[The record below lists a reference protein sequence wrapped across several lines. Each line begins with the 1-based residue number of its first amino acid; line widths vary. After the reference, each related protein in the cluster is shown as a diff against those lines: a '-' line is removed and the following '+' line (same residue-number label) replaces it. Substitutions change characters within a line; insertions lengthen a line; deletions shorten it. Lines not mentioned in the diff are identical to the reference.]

1 MCRGR
6 GIFNSQSLCL
16 VFVGFLLFGI
26 GLEIGVAAPS
36 TIMKGDV
43 LPNATL
49 IGNNGSPV
57 QLETLKGRVKIL
69 SMVPQLNTPV
79 CDEQTHH
86 FSEQNGGLDT
96 LLDIVTISTNSSD
109 DQSRFAEKAHIQNV
123 TFLSDSPDFDF
134 GRKTGLLLAS
144 HGILH
149 RAVIV
154 ADGDNIVRY
163 IERVPMSQ
171 LPNFDRAY
179 EAARRI
185 LNVNKE

>member
-6 GIFNSQSLCL
+6 RILNSQSLCL
-16 VFVGFLLFGI
+16 VFVGVLLYGI
-26 GLEIGVAAPS
+26 GLDISVAAPS
-36 TIMKGDV
+36 TIMKGEV

-49 IGNNGSPV
+49 IGHNGTPV
-57 QLETLKGRVKIL
+57 QVEALKGRVKIL

-79 CDEQTHH
+79 CDEQTHR
-86 FSEQNGGLDT
+86 FSEQNGGLDQ
-96 LLDIVTISTNSSD
+96 LLDIVTISTNSSE

-134 GRKTGLLLAS
+134 GRKTGLLLAT

-179 EAARRI
+179 EAAQKI
-185 LNVNKE
+185 LKSTHE

>member
-1 MCRGR
+1 MLRAR
-6 GIFNSQSLCL
+6 RMPNHEL
-16 VFVGFLLFGI
+16 VCFAFVGFLLYGS
-26 GLEIGVAAPS
+26 GLEISLAAPS
-36 TIMKGDV
+36 TIMKGEV

-49 IGNNGSPV
+49 IAHNGSPF
-57 QLETLKGRVKIL
+57 QLEALKGRVKIL

-86 FSEQNGGLDT
+86 FSEQNGGLDK

-109 DQSRFAEKAHIQNV
+109 DQSRFAEKAHIQNI
-123 TFLSDSPDFDF
+123 TFLSDAPDFDF
-134 GRKTGLLLAS
+134 GKKTGLLLAS

-154 ADGDNIVRY
+154 ADEDNIVRY

-179 EAARRI
+179 EVAKTI
-185 LNVNKE
+185 IPSTHK